1 MATKPA
7 WQIDDQLDALLVL
20 FRRSI
25 GQRIADGDE
34 ALVGAAIGK
43 LDPAHLERRKV
54 EQGDEV
60 FNHFKAAI
68 RAVPGGPFNATV
80 LAIDADRRQEIL
92 AAPNAQAK
100 TSSHAVSLSALC
112 ALCRHLAAGWP
123 IPFIGNLRRRTRRT
137 RADAP

>member
-1 MATKPA
+1 DGHLAIAVIPFGRGDGVHVDRLQRCYDADRRRAQFMATKPA

-60 FNHFKAAI
+60 FYYFKAAI

-80 LAIDADRRQEIL
+80 LAIDADGGEEIASL
-92 AAPNAQAK
+92 AD
-100 TSSHAVSLSALC
+100 V
-112 ALCRHLAAGWP
+112 
-123 IPFIGNLRRRTRRT
+123 
-137 RADAP
+137 

>member
-1 MATKPA
+1 
-7 WQIDDQLDALLVL
+7 IC
-20 FRRSI
+20 RRSI

-80 LAIDADRRQEIL
+80 LAIDADGGEEIASL
-92 AAPNAQAK
+92 ADVEAK
-100 TSSHAVSLSALC
+100 AHHHIVLSALC
-112 ALCRHLAAGWP
+112 ALRRHLAASWP
-123 IPFIGNLRRRTRRT
+123 IP
-137 RADAP
+137 